1 MRYNR
6 YNMSDKN
13 NYYITTTLPYV
24 NSDPHIGFALEIVQ
38 ADVLARYH
46 NLLGDNVIFNYGTDE
61 HGAKI
66 FEKAKEMDKDPQ
78 KYCDELAEVYK
89 ILKNHLDLSTTN
101 FIRTTDKNHIKA
113 VQEFWRRCDKNGDI
127 YKKIYKTKYCVG
139 CELEKTDS
147 ELVDGKCP
155 IHPNREIEIREE
167 ENYFFR
173 FSKYQNKLL
182 ELYDKNPEFVIPA
195 NRQKEIAIFVKDGLQ
210 DFSISRL
217 REKMPWGV
225 PVPNDPNHVM
235 YVWFDALIN
244 YISTLGWPDD
254 INNFNDFWPGTQVAG
269 KDNLRQQSA
278 MWQAM
283 LASAVIPFS
292 KQVFI
297 HGFMTLNGQKI
308 SKSQGNTIDPIEL
321 VKKYGTDPVRYY
333 LLSKVHPFED
343 SDFTYEKFEES
354 YNADLANGL
363 GNLVARVAKM
373 AETSELRTHRLRS
386 GQAEKNKKLKISKE
400 VAKEIENFRF
410 DNALALIWDNIK
422 KQDIFINENQV
433 WSLENDRKEEALI
446 KLIDNIK
453 QIAINLK
460 PFLPNTSEI
469 IGAQFSDRSIKFQK
483 PLFSR
488 LV

>member
-38 ADVLARYH
+38 ADVLARY
-46 NLLGDNVIFNYGTDE
+46 NSLLGKNVLFNYGTDE
-61 HGAKI
+61 HGVKVYN
-66 FEKAKEMDKDPQ
+66 KALEEGKVPQ
-78 KYCDELAEVYK
+78 KYCDELAGVYK
-89 ILKNHLDLSTTN
+89 SLKNHLNLSSN
-101 FIRTTDKNHIKA
+101 LFVRTTDPHHIKA
-113 VQEFWRRCDKNGDI
+113 AQEFWKRCDKNGDI
-127 YKKIYKTKYCVG
+127 YKKNYKTKYCVG

-147 ELVDGKCP
+147 ELDGGKCP

-173 FSKYQNKLL
+173 FSKYQKILL
-182 ELYDKNPEFVIPA
+182 DHYAKNSDFVIPS
-195 NRQKEIAIFVKDGLQ
+195 NRQKEIATFVKDGLQ

-217 REKMPWGV
+217 REKMPWGI
-225 PVPNDPNHVM
+225 PVPNDPEHVM

-244 YISTLGWPDD
+244 YISTLGWPD
-254 INNFNDFWPGTQVAG
+254 NEKNFYDFWPAVQVAG

-283 LASAVIPFS
+283 LASAGLSFS
-292 KQVFI
+292 KQIFI

-308 SKSQGNTIDPIEL
+308 SKSLGNSIDPIDL

-373 AETSELRTHRLRS
+373 AESVNVRNIEI
-386 GQAEKNKKLKISKE
+386 KKLRISEKIG
-400 VAKEIENFRF
+400 KEIENFRF
-410 DNALALIWDNIK
+410 DSALALIWNSIK
-422 KQDIFINENQV
+422 KQDMFINENKV
-433 WSLENDRKEEALI
+433 WSLEKDKKEEALI
-446 KLIDNIK
+446 KLVDNII
-453 QIAINLK
+453 QIAYDLK

-469 IGAQFSDRSIKFQK
+469 ISAQFSDQSIKSQK
-483 PLFSR
+483 PLFPR